1 MREAGRVRNP
11 SPTTFIFKVTWD
23 KIWSNYFRM
32 LLNPPSCSK
41 LVITLLEQTLH
52 WEKEVFLHE
61 RDLCLTS
68 FSIIFTFFYGG
79 IFQSMRNG
87 KLPSSLCLPAW
98 SPISVYS
105 SPEPLLP
112 ARFPPRQH
120 PTVNS
125 VLRSESLTMTMCPVP
140 SIPVLSPEFITVA
153 LHKTSLGFLLSSFHR
168 LPFNLPSCSPWLIAY
183 NKPQSGNVNGNSQK
197 IQITQM
203 LTIHHRKIG
212 SPLKNL
218 SKFWEAI
225 HFWNS
230 REQVRQTNT
239 GDKNMSDPERL
250 KDFLVIS
257 CM

>member
-1 MREAGRVRNP
+1 MR
-11 SPTTFIFKVTWD
+11 VTCVW
-23 KIWSNYFRM
+23 
-32 LLNPPSCSK
+32 LLSVSSSLSLWRHFCVPPP
-41 LVITLLEQTLH
+41 
-52 WEKEVFLHE
+52 
-61 RDLCLTS
+61 
-68 FSIIFTFFYGG
+68 
-79 IFQSMRNG
+79 QSMRNS

-105 SPEPLLP
+105 SPKPLLP

-125 VLRSESLTMTMCPVP
+125 VLSPESLTMTVCPVP
-140 SIPVLSPEFITVA
+140 SIPVQSPEFITVA

-168 LPFNLPSCSPWLIAY
+168 QPFDLPSCSPWLIAY

-212 SPLKNL
+212 SPLQNL

-257 CM
+257 YM